1 MLMPTSAIHTSSPYS
16 PWDQLPAPIPAET
29 SYYTRHFYEHTAKH
43 LIRDTVRIMMNG
55 LHIDLDKVIELEATL
70 DKQLELVSQ
79 RLAHNPLI
87 QEFNK
92 VQHKRNIKSYRM
104 ERKTKLREPSYYYKP
119 FNPKDVTHRSFF
131 MSLFAAKY
139 NLPLPS
145 EELMPGIPKWSSKLV
160 RKLSSTRPVLVRML
174 EGHLTENHE
183 LVKQTVES
191 VAKLKADLYNK
202 SYLDQIKDPPIPVP
216 EFNPGSSKQKQELF
230 EWLGIPPI
238 AFSKDT
244 GLPSWGRDQIEE
256 INQTTT
262 DDNIRDFTQ
271 AFIDHSYAAIVRN
284 NFIEAFFNYTVD
296 SRLYGSIRLA
306 GTKTFRPTSQNPFN

>member
-1 MLMPTSAIHTSSPYS
+1 
-16 PWDQLPAPIPAET
+16 
-29 SYYTRHFYEHTAKH
+29 
-43 LIRDTVRIMMNG
+43 MMNG

-119 FNPKDVTHRSFF
+119 FNPKDVIHRSYF
-131 MSLFAAKY
+131 MTLFAKRY

-145 EELMPGIPKWSSKLV
+145 EELLPGIPKWSSKLV

-174 EGHLTENHE
+174 EGQFTENHE
-183 LVKQTVES
+183 LIKEALES

-296 SRLYGSIRLA
+296 SRLYGNLRIFGAKSFRL
-306 GTKTFRPTSQNPFN
+306 TSQNPFN

>member
-1 MLMPTSAIHTSSPYS
+1 MLMPTSAIHTSSHYS

-92 VQHKRNIKSYRM
+92 IQHKRNIKSYRM

-119 FNPKDVTHRSFF
+119 FNPKDATHRSFF

-139 NLPLPS
+139 DLPLPS

-216 EFNPGSSKQKQELF
+216 EFNPGSFTPKA
-230 EWLGIPPI
+230 GIPQLK
-238 AFSKDT
+238 F
-244 GLPSWGRDQIEE
+244 
-256 INQTTT
+256 
-262 DDNIRDFTQ
+262 
-271 AFIDHSYAAIVRN
+271 
-284 NFIEAFFNYTVD
+284 
-296 SRLYGSIRLA
+296 GSSI
-306 GTKTFRPTSQNPFN
+306 